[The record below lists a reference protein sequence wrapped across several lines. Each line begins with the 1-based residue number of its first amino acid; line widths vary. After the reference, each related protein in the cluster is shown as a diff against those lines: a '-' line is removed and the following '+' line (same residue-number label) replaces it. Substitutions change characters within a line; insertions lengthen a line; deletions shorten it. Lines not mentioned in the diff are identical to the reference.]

1 MVSMKKLSLVAVA
14 VIGMLSLVS
23 MKSSAQKLGV
33 VDGQKVLD
41 GYSEYQSASTKLQ
54 SIIKSW
60 QDTLGMMQK
69 ALQEKAENYKKS
81 FETMTKDAQG
91 KAQADL
97 DKGQQDIYS
106 YNTQKSDQ
114 QKGEIVKIRQDIM
127 NPVVEKV
134 KEAINS
140 IAKKRKLDII
150 LDKGNVAFV
159 SDGATDITSDVQ
171 GFLKK

>member
-1 MVSMKKLSLVAVA
+1 MVSMKKLSIVAIA
-14 VIGMLSLVS
+14 VIGMLSFVS

-41 GYSEYQSASTKLQ
+41 SYSDYKSASDKLNV
-54 SIIKSW
+54 IIKSW
-60 QDTLGMMQK
+60 QDTLQMMQK
-69 ALQEKAENYKKS
+69 GLQDKAENYKKS

-97 DKGQQDIYS
+97 DKGQQEIYS

-114 QKGEIVKIRQDIM
+114 QKGEIVKVRQDLM

-140 IAKKRKLDII
+140 VAKKRKLDII

-159 SDGATDITSDVQ
+159 SESATDITSDVQ
-171 GFLKK
+171 AALKK

>member
-1 MVSMKKLSLVAVA
+1 MVSMKKLSIVAIA

-23 MKSSAQKLGV
+23 MKSSAQKLGI

-41 GYSEYQSASTKLQ
+41 SYSEYQTASTKLN

-81 FETMTKDAQG
+81 FEAMTKDAQA

-97 DKGQQDIYS
+97 DKGQQDIYTF
-106 YNTQKSDQ
+106 NTQKSDQ
-114 QKGEIVKIRQDIM
+114 QKGEIVKVRQDLM

-134 KEAINS
+134 KEAINAV
-140 IAKKRKLDII
+140 AKKKKLDII
-150 LDKGNVAFV
+150 LDKGNVAYV

-171 GFLKK
+171 SALKK

>member
-1 MVSMKKLSLVAVA
+1 MVSMKKLSIVAIA
-14 VIGMLSLVS
+14 IIGMLSLASVNS
-23 MKSSAQKLGV
+23 FAQKLGV

-41 GYSEYQSASTKLQ
+41 TYDMYQTATTKLQ
-54 SIIKSW
+54 GIIKSW

-69 ALQEKAENYKKS
+69 ALQDKAENYKKG
-81 FETMTKDAQG
+81 FEAMAKDAQV

-97 DKGQQDIYS
+97 DKGQQDIYN

-114 QKGEIVKIRQDIM
+114 QKGEIVKVRQDIM

-140 IAKKRKLDII
+140 VAKKKKLDIV

-159 SDGATDITSDVQ
+159 SENATDITADVQ
-171 GFLKK
+171 AALKK